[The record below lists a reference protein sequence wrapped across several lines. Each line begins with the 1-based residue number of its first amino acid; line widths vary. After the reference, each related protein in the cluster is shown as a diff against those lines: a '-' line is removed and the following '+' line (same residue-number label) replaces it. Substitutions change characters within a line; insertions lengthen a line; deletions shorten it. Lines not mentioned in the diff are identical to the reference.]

1 MLEKVVLGRT
11 GLEVTKLGFGALEM
25 RDVVENGGRLP
36 SEEHAGVVLNAVL
49 DAGINFID
57 TAPGYGRSEE
67 FIGRFISERRG
78 EYYIAT
84 KCGRPQTGAPQSQSE
99 WSREDILRSIDQSL
113 NRLKMDYVDILQ
125 LHGPRVEDIEA
136 HDCVATL
143 EEVRTSGKARFIGVS
158 AILPDI
164 ETFVSWGVFDTFQI
178 VYSALEPEHEST
190 ITSAEAVGAGTIIR
204 GGSVKGAPLRE
215 QGRGGEFPT
224 VRSRWE
230 KSGLAGVLEGADL
243 VSTMFRYALAHPSA
257 HTFINGTKDLD
268 HLKANIKAV
277 EMGPLDDE
285 LQSTIRE
292 RVMAVVAMESEQ

>member
-49 DAGINFID
+49 DSGINFID

-67 FIGRFISERRG
+67 FIGRFISERRN

-84 KCGRPQTGAPQSQSE
+84 KCGRPQTGAPQAQSE
-99 WSREDILRSIDQSL
+99 WSRGDILRSIDDSL
-113 NRLKMDYVDILQ
+113 SRLKMEYVDILQ
-125 LHGPRVEDIEA
+125 LHGPRVADVEA

-143 EEVRTSGKARFIGVS
+143 EEVRASGKARFIGVS
-158 AILPDI
+158 AVLPDI
-164 ETFVSWGVFDTFQI
+164 ETFVNWGVFDTFQI
-178 VYSALEPEHEST
+178 VYSALEPEHEET
-190 ITSAEAVGAGTIIR
+190 ISAAEAMGAGTIIR

-215 QGRGGEFPT
+215 QGRGGEFPI
-224 VRSRWE
+224 VRGRWVE
-230 KSGLAGVLEGADL
+230 SGLADMLEGMDL
-243 VSTMFRYALAHPSA
+243 VSTMFRYSLAHPSA
-257 HTFINGTKDLD
+257 HTFINGTQNLD
-268 HLKANIKAV
+268 HLKANIEAA

-285 LQSTIRE
+285 LQSAIRE
-292 RVMAVVAMESEQ
+292 RVMAAVAKEG